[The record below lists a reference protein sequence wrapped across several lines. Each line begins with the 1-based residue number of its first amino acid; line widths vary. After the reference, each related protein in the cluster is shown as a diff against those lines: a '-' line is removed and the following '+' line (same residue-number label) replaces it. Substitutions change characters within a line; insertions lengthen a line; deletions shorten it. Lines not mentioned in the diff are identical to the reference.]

1 MPRHPDPELEERILH
16 AAQKLWKKGGE
27 KGLTMRA
34 VAKAAGTNTPAVYRR
49 FKNRQEILRAL
60 MRQTQQDLGEALRE
74 GQSPQEICQRY
85 VDHVV
90 SRVHEFELFFEQA
103 HQLPR
108 PARASQ
114 TSSLREIRPNL
125 ALVEDKLAEWLG
137 GSGPDHSRLAL
148 ALWITAHGAA
158 RILISKAIPE
168 DHFDELRSVFAATIE
183 TLVRNASGLLSQE
196 RSISPRTT

>member
-1 MPRHPDPELEERILH
+1 LEERILQ
-16 AAQKLWKKGGE
+16 AAQKLWRKSGE

-34 VAKAAGTNTPAVYRR
+34 VAKAAATNTPAVYRR

-60 MRQTQQDLGEALRE
+60 MRQTQRDLGEALRQC
-74 GQSPQEICQRY
+74 QSPQEICQRY

-90 SRVHEFELFFEQA
+90 SRAHEFELFFEQA
-103 HQLPR
+103 HKLPR

-137 GSGPDHSRLAL
+137 GSASAHSRLAL
-148 ALWITAHGAA
+148 SLWIAAHGTA

-168 DHFDELRSVFAATIE
+168 NHFDELRSVFTATIE
-183 TLVRNASGLLSQE
+183 TLVRNASGLSPQDQE
-196 RSISPRTT
+196 VSPRTT